1 MGVTPR
7 CEYDAYVSLLPIPHP
22 KPTCQDKMY
31 LAKYLKQVPT
41 KQDQSFASVYLFFY
55 SRYKNGWSIR
65 DASLIT
71 LSLYKY
77 LSKEVI
83 F

>member
-41 KQDQSFASVYLFFY
+41 KQDQSFASVYLFIFLLPIQ
-55 SRYKNGWSIR
+55 KW
-65 DASLIT
+65 LINQRC
-71 LSLYKY
+71 
-77 LSKEVI
+77 
-83 F
+83 